1 MKHSGN
7 FTEAKQVFYALNPQN
22 VEMSVSASFICSSLF
37 LSLSLSLSGL
47 KVFVP
52 ELQIREE
59 YEPISNLLE
68 AFEVIA

>member
-37 LSLSLSLSGL
+37 LSLSLSLGFEGVCSG
-47 KVFVP
+47 
-52 ELQIREE
+52 
-59 YEPISNLLE
+59 
-68 AFEVIA
+68 IANQRRI

>member
-37 LSLSLSLSGL
+37 LSLSLSGL